1 MVANGTNNG
10 GSGTFICKIL
20 KLVLYCEKKL
30 FFWNELFP
38 TIRGKTIII
47 RNVIVWANATNL
59 GELDHLS
66 IFVDGNIQYN
76 STEPPFEWNMD
87 KNYYRDILFEHH
99 RIRVTAFYK
108 GGCEW
113 SDERFVTY
121 VRLL

>member
-1 MVANGTNNG
+1 M
-10 GSGTFICKIL
+10 
-20 KLVLYCEKKL
+20 VLYCEKKL

-76 STEPPFEWNMD
+76 STEPPFEWNMN
-87 KNYYRDILFEHH
+87 KNYYKGLFEHH
-99 RIRVTAFYK
+99 HIRVTAFYK
-108 GGCEW
+108 GGC
-113 SDERFVTY
+113 
-121 VRLL
+121 